1 LSLQTRNTPQVYD
14 RIGSQLDIRIR
25 PSEHER
31 LPSPAGLHDLQD
43 TIVLIPD
50 AITRSGAQRHCQLEQ
65 SEGDFRRFAS
75 AIHQVA
81 CDV

>member
-1 LSLQTRNTPQVYD
+1 MDAARFLRDHGVPEARVTTVWQA
-14 RIGSQLDIRIR
+14 IG
-25 PSEHER
+25 
-31 LPSPAGLHDLQD
+31 
-43 TIVLIPD
+43 
-50 AITRSGAQRHCQLEQ
+50 HCQLEQ